1 MHNQEVRDNR
11 RRGQTRLIISPRT
24 AQNFKKQVPIM
35 HLFPTLSHRLISRF
49 VPTLAAKAAQ
59 QEVIRPADRK
69 PGLCCAARALDK
81 LPTAQLIAAAA
92 TTATVLYPTT
102 INKRNKI
109 YGGAIRS
116 PLFIG
121 DGAAVIFSGI
131 RNHGGGG
138 RGRPSFR
145 RKLPPSASVCFSQS
159 AGSSL

>member
-1 MHNQEVRDNR
+1 MHSNQEVRNNR
-11 RRGQTRLIISPRT
+11 RRGQMRLIISPRT

-35 HLFPTLSHRLISRF
+35 HLFPTLSHCLISRF

-59 QEVIRPADRK
+59 QEVIWPADRK

-81 LPTAQLIAAAA
+81 FPTAQLISAAAAA
-92 TTATVLYPTT
+92 TTATTLYPTT

-109 YGGAIRS
+109 YGGAIEA

-121 DGAAVIFSGI
+121 DGATVFSSI
-131 RNHGGGG
+131 RNHWG
-138 RGRPSFR
+138 GRPSFR

-159 AGSSL
+159 ASSSL